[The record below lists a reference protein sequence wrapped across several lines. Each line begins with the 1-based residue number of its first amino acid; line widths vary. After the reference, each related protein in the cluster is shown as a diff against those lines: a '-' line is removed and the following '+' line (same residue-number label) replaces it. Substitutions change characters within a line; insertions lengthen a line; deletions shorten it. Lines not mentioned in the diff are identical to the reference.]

1 MIELKKQRM
10 KELILTIMTRK
21 RFDFGAEDLLCG
33 ALLCVGLLSLVFVWA
48 LLLII
53 TEGGA
58 A

>member
-1 MIELKKQRM
+1 
-10 KELILTIMTRK
+10 MTKK
-21 RFDFGAEDLLCG
+21 RFDFGAEELLCG

-58 A
+58 I

>member
-1 MIELKKQRM
+1 
-10 KELILTIMTRK
+10 MTKK

-53 TEGGA
+53 TEGGEL
-58 A
+58 

>member
-1 MIELKKQRM
+1 MI
-10 KELILTIMTRK
+10 RK

-53 TEGGA
+53 TEGGEL
-58 A
+58 